1 MTAPLDFSTVTNALP
16 AFAFGL
22 ASRIGY
28 EAFGVLHADMAGKP
42 LDLDRVR
49 ELLGEKQAAIVKRWA
64 GRRRDVVF
72 PACHRA
78 VLALR
83 NAEIRKEVTNGMGK
97 KASQRHMALIRR
109 IADAHGVSADYIARV
124 AHGKKGM

>member
-1 MTAPLDFSTVTNALP
+1 MTDPLDFSTVTNALP
-16 AFAFGL
+16 AFAFG
-22 ASRIGY
+22 I
-28 EAFGVLHADMAGKP
+28 LHADMAGKP
-42 LDLDRVR
+42 LDLGRVR

-83 NAEIRKEVTNGMGK
+83 NAEIRKEVTKGMGK

-124 AHGKKGM
+124 AHGKGM

>member
-1 MTAPLDFSTVTNALP
+1 MTAPLDFSTVNKALP

-28 EAFGVLHADMAGKP
+28 EAFGILHADMAGKP

-49 ELLGEKQAAIVKRWA
+49 ELLGEKQADIVKRWA

-83 NAEIRKEVTNGMGK
+83 NAEIRKEVAKSMGK
-97 KASQRHMALIRR
+97 KAAQQHMVLIL
-109 IADAHGVSADYIARV
+109 ADKHGVSADYIARV
-124 AHGKKGM
+124 AHGKGM